1 VGLTTVQ
8 DARALKRLRLTFAD
22 IGLHDMSYSNAALA
36 VIGLSLCTS
45 IVLPCTAQAA
55 DADSNINIVDHDA
68 NDAAADIAAPVAGSA
83 SATTAPSA
91 STATTGT
98 GGSLSEI
105 VVVATR
111 LNAERSEIETQTG
124 ASITT
129 IDATAIAAMPGGA
142 NVQLNQIMLQ
152 APDVI
157 QDSFGQ
163 IHVRGD
169 HNDLQ
174 YRLNGIILPEGISVF
189 SQTLDPRLI
198 SSMSLITGALPA
210 EYGLRTAGI
219 IDLTTKSGL
228 MEPGGS
234 VTLYGGS
241 HSTLEPSAWVGGSA
255 GNFSY
260 FASASMLRNDLGI
273 ESPDATSEP
282 LHDHSTQFHG
292 FGYFEDIIDPDDR
305 LTLILSA
312 SSQQFQIPNQHGLES
327 SLGLDDE
334 GVTDYLS
341 NNLNES
347 QHELTQYAILSWQH
361 SQGAFKWQ
369 SSLSSRY
376 TSLDFEPD
384 WVGDLL
390 FNGIAQNAFKGDTA
404 LAWQT
409 DSAYELSDTHTLRAG
424 FYLQHDTSTSDTTSQ
439 VLPVSPVPQNAFYY
453 PAGLPI
459 SDIPEV
465 VTDNGSQTQTIESV
479 YLQDEWKAFST
490 LTINYGLRFDAYH
503 GYSSGSQLS
512 PRLNAVWEPL
522 PGTTIHGGYS
532 RYFTPPP
539 FELVGSETFTR
550 FANTTAAPPG
560 AITQDTAPIAERA
573 DYYDFG
579 LQQKLL
585 AKTLTM
591 GVDGFWRTAQNLID
605 EGQFGAPVILT
616 PFNYR
621 YGEVGGIEFTGNYT
635 TGNFSSYGNLAIQSV
650 KGKDVESSQ
659 FNFTAQELS
668 YIADNY
674 IHLDH
679 EERVSASG
687 GVSYLLLGTRL
698 NLDMIFGTG
707 LRQDLQLVAPSPTVP
722 FGVFIP
728 NGDHTPSYTQWNFGM
743 THAFQ
748 DGARGPLTARF
759 DVVNLFDK
767 IYEIR
772 SGNGV
777 GVFAPQF
784 GARRGLFFGL
794 TQDF

>member
-1 VGLTTVQ
+1 
-8 DARALKRLRLTFAD
+8 
-22 IGLHDMSYSNAALA
+22 MSYANAFTLIAFCLSTSIAMASQSPTANSDDVVDSVDSSHSSTASSSAVVAAGADAATATSNAS
-36 VIGLSLCTS
+36 GTS
-45 IVLPCTAQAA
+45 
-55 DADSNINIVDHDA
+55 SGA
-68 NDAAADIAAPVAGSA
+68 NTS
-83 SATTAPSA
+83 
-91 STATTGT
+91 GT
-98 GGSLSEI
+98 LSEV

-124 ASITT
+124 ASVTT
-129 IDATAIAAMPGGA
+129 IDSAAISAMPGGA

-152 APDVI
+152 VPDVT

-219 IDLTTKSGL
+219 IDLTTKGGL
-228 MEPGGS
+228 LEPGGS
-234 VTLYGGS
+234 VSLYGGS
-241 HSTLEPSAWVGGSA
+241 HSTIEPSAWYGGSS
-255 GNFSY
+255 GNLSY
-260 FASASMLRNDLGI
+260 FASASMSRNDLGI
-273 ESPDATSEP
+273 ESPDASSEP
-282 LHDHSTQFHG
+282 LHDHSTQMHG
-292 FGYFEDIIDPDDR
+292 FGYFEDIIDPNDR
-305 LTLILSA
+305 LSLVLGVSNE
-312 SSQQFQIPNQHGLES
+312 QFQIPNQHDLQP
-327 SLGLDDE
+327 SLGLVDQ

-341 NNLNES
+341 NNLNEN
-347 QHELTQYAILSWQH
+347 QHELAQYAILSWQH
-361 SQGAFKWQ
+361 SQGALKWQ
-369 SSLSSRY
+369 SSVSARY

-390 FNGIAQNAFKGDTA
+390 YNGIAQNAFKGDTA

-409 DSAYELSDTHTLRAG
+409 DSAYEFTDAHTIRAG
-424 FYLQHDTSTSDTTSQ
+424 FYLQHDSSTSNTTTQ
-439 VLPVSPVPQNAFYY
+439 ALPVSPVPQNAFYY
-453 PAGLPI
+453 PVGLQI
-459 SDIPEV
+459 SDVPEV
-465 VTDNGSQTQTIESV
+465 IVDNGSQTQSIESL
-479 YLQDEWKAFST
+479 YLQDEWKALSQ

-522 PGTTIHGGYS
+522 AGTTIHGGYS

-539 FELVGSETFTR
+539 FELVGSEVFTK

-560 AITQDTAPIAERA
+560 AVTEDTAPFAERS

-579 LQQKLL
+579 AQQKLL
-585 AKTLTM
+585 DSKLTL

-605 EGQFGAPVILT
+605 EGQFGAPIILT

-621 YGEVGGIEFTGNYT
+621 FGQVGGLEFSSSYT
-635 TGNFSSYGNLAIQSV
+635 TYNFSVYVNAAVQSA

-659 FNFTAQELS
+659 FSFNAQQLA
-668 YIADNY
+668 YIADNF

-707 LRQDLQLVAPSPTVP
+707 LRQDLQLVAPNPTVP
-722 FGVFIP
+722 DGVFIP
-728 NGDHTPSYTQWNFGM
+728 NGGHTPSYTQWNLGL
-743 THAFQ
+743 TRAFQ
-748 DGARGPLTARF
+748 YGAHGPLTVRF

-772 SGNGV
+772 SGSGI
-777 GVFAPQF
+777 GVFAPQYA
-784 GARRGLFFGL
+784 ARRGLFFGL

>member
-1 VGLTTVQ
+1 MP
-8 DARALKRLRLTFAD
+8 
-22 IGLHDMSYSNAALA
+22 HSNASLALMGLCVCASA
-36 VIGLSLCTS
+36 VLS
-45 IVLPCTAQAA
+45 AARAA
-55 DADSNINIVDHDA
+55 DADSNISVVDRSA
-68 NDAAADIAAPVAGSA
+68 DAAATDGGAAIAATSSA
-83 SATTAPSA
+83 ATSPGA
-91 STATTGT
+91 STGASST
-98 GGSLSEI
+98 GGALSEI

-124 ASITT
+124 ASVTT
-129 IDATAIAAMPGGA
+129 IDAAAIAAMPGGG

-152 APDVI
+152 APDVS

-219 IDLTTKSGL
+219 IDLTTKGGL
-228 MEPGGS
+228 LEPGGS
-234 VTLYGGS
+234 VSLYGGS
-241 HSTLEPSAWVGGSA
+241 HSTFEPSGWYGGSS
-255 GNFSY
+255 GNLSY
-260 FASASMLRNDLGI
+260 FLSASMLRNDLGI
-273 ESPDATSEP
+273 ESPDASSEP
-282 LHDHSTQFHG
+282 LHDHSTQLHG
-292 FGYFEDIIDPDDR
+292 FGYFEDIIDPNDR
-305 LTLILSA
+305 LSLVLGA
-312 SSQQFQIPNQHGLES
+312 SNEQFQIPNQHDLEP
-327 SLGLDDE
+327 SLGLVDE
-334 GVTDYLS
+334 GVTNYLS
-341 NNLNES
+341 DDLNET
-347 QHELTQYAILSWQH
+347 QHELAQYAILSWQH
-361 SQGAFKWQ
+361 SQGALKWQ
-369 SSLSSRY
+369 SSLSARY

-390 FNGIAQNAFKGDTA
+390 YNGIAQNAFKGDTA

-409 DSAYELSDTHTLRAG
+409 DSAYELTDSHTIRAG
-424 FYLQHDTSTSDTTSQ
+424 FYLQHDTSTSNTTSQ
-439 VLPVSPVPQNAFYY
+439 ALPVSLAPQNAFFFPVGLQTSDV
-453 PAGLPI
+453 PAVI
-459 SDIPEV
+459 A
-465 VTDNGSQTQTIESV
+465 DNSSQTQSIESV
-479 YLQDEWKAFST
+479 YLQDEWKALSQ
-490 LTINYGLRFDAYH
+490 LTINYGVRFDAYH

-522 PGTTIHGGYS
+522 PGTAIHGGYS

-539 FELVGSETFTR
+539 FELVGSEVFTK

-560 AITQDTAPIAERA
+560 AITEDTAPLAERS

-579 LQQKLL
+579 AQQKLL
-585 AKTLTM
+585 DKKLTL
-591 GVDGFWRTAQNLID
+591 GIDGFWRTAQNLID
-605 EGQFGAPVILT
+605 EGQFGAPIILT

-621 YGEVGGIEFTGNYT
+621 FGQVGGVEFTGNYT
-635 TGNFSSYGNLAIQSV
+635 TSNFSAYGNLAVQSA

-659 FNFTAQELS
+659 FSFNAQQLAYISDNF
-668 YIADNY
+668 

-687 GVSYLLLGTRL
+687 GVSYLVLGTRL

-707 LRQDLQLVAPSPTVP
+707 LRQDLQLVAPSATAPD
-722 FGVFIP
+722 GVSIP
-728 NGDHTPSYTQWNFGM
+728 NGDHTPSYTQWNFSV

-748 DGARGPLTARF
+748 DDATGPLTARF

-772 SGNGV
+772 SGTGI

-784 GARRGLFFGL
+784 AARRGLFFGL